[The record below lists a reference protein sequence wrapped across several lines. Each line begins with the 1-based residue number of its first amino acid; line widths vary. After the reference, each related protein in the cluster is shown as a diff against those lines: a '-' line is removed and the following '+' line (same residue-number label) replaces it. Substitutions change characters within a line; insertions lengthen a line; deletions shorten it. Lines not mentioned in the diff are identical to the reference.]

1 MQNTHHMIVT
11 YRHLTQSVLILG
23 WRDMAYSN
31 DRLIALLTIC
41 VLSHEVL
48 CGCQAGISARA
59 PAAAAIILAA
69 SRGGGVFFAFFLVI
83 ADCHK
88 KNRNPHNT
96 PHHLIRGNDWPA
108 MAKTK
113 STATMGTLGQF

>member
-1 MQNTHHMIVT
+1 MV
-11 YRHLTQSVLILG
+11 S
-23 WRDMAYSN
+23 SN
-31 DRLIALLTIC
+31 GLLIALQTVCSI
-41 VLSHEVL
+41 SHDVL
-48 CGCQAGISARA
+48 CGCHTGISARA
-59 PAAAAIILAA
+59 LVAAATILAA

-96 PHHLIRGNDWPA
+96 PHHLIRNNDWPD